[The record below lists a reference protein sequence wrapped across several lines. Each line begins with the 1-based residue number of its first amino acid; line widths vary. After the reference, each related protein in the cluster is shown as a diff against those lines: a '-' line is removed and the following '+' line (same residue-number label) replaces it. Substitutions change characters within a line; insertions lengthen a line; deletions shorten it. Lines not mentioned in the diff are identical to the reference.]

1 MPDEEK
7 QPWIKK
13 SMTQHEAY
21 RLDIA
26 KYKKTNSYRDFMKQ
40 KREYKLK
47 KLIRMSN
54 RKDPNAPKRP
64 APAYILFTKKFRLD
78 NPKLSAIEVAR
89 AAGKAWNVL
98 GDVEKK
104 EYTDAANA
112 ERENYKKLL
121 VAYKK
126 TAEYEAFREKQSKFK
141 KANLE
146 LLMGDKE
153 TKNTKKTLKRKK
165 RYRRIL
171 RKEPLRK
178 RRRLMRKINIKK
190 SRKKKPKVLSVVDDR
205 TDSDH
210 TI

>member
-1 MPDEEK
+1 
-7 QPWIKK
+7 
-13 SMTQHEAY
+13 
-21 RLDIA
+21 LDIA

-47 KLIRMSN
+47 NVIRMS
-54 RKDPNAPKRP
+54 RLKDPNAPRRP
-64 APAYILFTKKFRLD
+64 VSAYLLFTKTFRLD
-78 NPKLSAIEVAR
+78 YPKLSTIDVAR

-98 GDVEKK
+98 GEVEKK
-104 EYTDAANA
+104 KYTDEANA

-126 TAEYEAFREKQSKFK
+126 TAEYEAFREKQVKFK

-146 LLMGDKE
+146 LQMGDKE
-153 TKNTKKTLKRKK
+153 TKNKKKTLKRKK